1 MTENVKYAMLVILQY
16 SGWATAAILFVNNR
30 KQRREAGR
38 LREVVAQLKA
48 HDAKRQAK
56 DKIRDKILLKLAGI
70 LSDEV
75 MHLDNKKKL
84 DKLFSELNEVDQAEA
99 TEEKKDQ

>member
-1 MTENVKYAMLVILQY
+1 MTDSVKDAIIVVLQY
-16 SGWATAAILFVNNR
+16 SGWATAAILFFNNR
-30 KQRREAGR
+30 RQRSEVIR
-38 LREVVAQLKA
+38 LREVVANLKA
-48 HDAKRQAK
+48 HDEKRQAK

-84 DKLFSELNEVDQAEA
+84 DKLFSELNQVEE
-99 TEEKKDQ
+99 TEENDK